1 MNDEKVH
8 VRVMINLDEDNEGM
22 RRIMKK
28 RSFLI
33 AITFLLSAFVIS
45 GCGIGL
51 TEMKKDQKNVIPMP
65 VARPYIVTIEK
76 TSLFLL
82 IPNDPGN
89 EMKMQSTP
97 NTLEEVIQEA
107 RNTSA
112 VKESDLQMAESIT
125 PYISMMK
132 GRYGINKDQLVY
144 IYGISYKSDEIE
156 KQTGQPFVPD
166 VNGALVNALSN
177 MQQDLIKDMK
187 TEGLV
192 LPGRE
197 RPRYILEEATTSNGI
212 KGKSIRGTCKLS
224 FDNNASYRFKSVC
237 FPYESDLWIVIV
249 FTREPDSGFPYKTDS
264 IIIPIEIEPKGL
276 EYKFADG
283 AGYKGE
289 E

>member
-1 MNDEKVH
+1 
-8 VRVMINLDEDNEGM
+8 
-22 RRIMKK
+22 MKK
-28 RSFLI
+28 CRTMI
-33 AITFLLSAFVIS
+33 AILFVMSVFIFS

-51 TEMKKDQKNVIPMP
+51 TEMKKNQTNAIPMP

-76 TSLFLL
+76 SSLFLV
-82 IPNDPGN
+82 IPNNPDN
-89 EMKMQSTP
+89 EMKFQSTP
-97 NTLEEVIQEA
+97 NTLDEVIQEA
-107 RNTSA
+107 RKTAA
-112 VKESDLQMAESIT
+112 VKESDLQMTESIS

-132 GRYGINKDQLVY
+132 GRYGTNKDQLVY

-166 VNGALVNALSN
+166 INGALLSTLTN
-177 MQQDLIKDMK
+177 MQQSLIKDMK

-192 LPGRE
+192 PPGRE
-197 RPRYILEEATTSNGI
+197 RPRYIFEEATTNNGI
-212 KGKSIRGTCKLS
+212 KGKSVRGTCKLS

-237 FPYESDLWIVIV
+237 FPYGSDLWMVIV
-249 FTREPDSGFPYKTDS
+249 FTREPDTGIPTKTDS

-276 EYKFADG
+276 EYKFAGG